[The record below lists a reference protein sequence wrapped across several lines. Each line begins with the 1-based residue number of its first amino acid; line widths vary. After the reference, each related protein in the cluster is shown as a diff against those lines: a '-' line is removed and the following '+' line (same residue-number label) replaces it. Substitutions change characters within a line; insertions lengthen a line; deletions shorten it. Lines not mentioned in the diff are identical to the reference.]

1 MSEWVTSDIVS
12 SPGSVHLIW
21 PTRLDPDRVL
31 SPQPPR
37 KGQPLQSIIHP
48 GIFRCK
54 DIQYNFDTNT
64 SIHINRRRH
73 EYGHIKACSLLEAP
87 ISTFTIYFMYLML
100 KDLYFANQT
109 VSKVVQ
115 MPIFD
120 VDSNISVKPSRC
132 FNKEKAQ
139 VDALSEY
146 CGYRC
151 KNWRTLGN
159 VCGYVVSSCRSRA
172 AVLVHVNGSWTRSQW
187 VEVDVAA
194 EGQPAAQLGSVAGG
208 QGWRRQSSSSPSWSP
223 LVLLL
228 LWYCMQR
235 TQNHSF

>member
-1 MSEWVTSDIVS
+1 M
-12 SPGSVHLIW
+12 
-21 PTRLDPDRVL
+21 L

-172 AVLVHVNGSWTRSQW
+172 AVLVHVSGSWTRSQ
-187 VEVDVAA
+187 
-194 EGQPAAQLGSVAGG
+194 
-208 QGWRRQSSSSPSWSP
+208 
-223 LVLLL
+223 
-228 LWYCMQR
+228 
-235 TQNHSF
+235 